1 MNMTERTQRNAER
14 FQRLAEVRS
23 GTPMGELLRRF
34 WHPIAL
40 SREVVSDRGKEV
52 MLLGEEL
59 AIYRGASGTPYLVSN
74 CCAHRRTKLHT
85 GWIEG
90 ESIRCMYHGW
100 KFSGSGQC
108 EERPAERPGS
118 EKSIRIGA
126 YPLKEYCGVVF
137 AYLGKGDPPE
147 FDLPRREAF
156 EKPGALIFSRKEIW
170 ECHWLQHVENSL
182 DAVHVS
188 FAHQK
193 GIVGSF
199 GQNITTEVPS
209 VSSVETEA
217 GICQT
222 AEREKHIRV
231 SDWTMPNC
239 NHVALPGPRPE
250 DPWSE
255 VSHWMVP
262 LDERRTMRLA
272 VIAMPSTTPERD
284 AELTQYFTEV
294 ADYKAA
300 DHHDDLFKGIYPS
313 DPLVQLTSAQDYVAL
328 IGQGVVA
335 DRANEI
341 LGSSDVAIALLRRIL
356 MREMDA
362 LESDGPAK
370 QWRRLGKGP
379 ALFTRTN
386 AAQTTA

>member
-1 MNMTERTQRNAER
+1 MTEALKPNRNAER
-14 FQRLAEVRS
+14 FQKLAQVDA

-40 SREVVSDRGKEV
+40 SREVVSDRGKDV

-59 AIYRGASGTPYLVSN
+59 AIYRGASGEPHLVEN
-74 CCAHRRTKLHT
+74 RCAHRRTKLHT

-100 KFSGSGQC
+100 KFNGSGQC
-108 EERPAERPGS
+108 VERPAERPGS
-118 EKSIRIGA
+118 EASVKIKA
-126 YPLKEYCGVVF
+126 YPVKEYAGVVF
-137 AYLGKGDPPE
+137 AYLGEGSPPE
-147 FDLPRREAF
+147 FALPRRESL
-156 EKPGALIFSRKEIW
+156 EKPGMLVFARKEIW
-170 ECHWLQHVENSL
+170 GCHWLQHVENSL

-193 GIVGSF
+193 GVVGAF
-199 GQNITTEVPS
+199 GENISAEVPV
-209 VSSVETEA
+209 VSAVETEA

-222 AEREKHIRV
+222 ARREQHVRV

-239 NHVALPGPRPE
+239 NLTAIPGPKPE

-262 LDERRTMRLA
+262 LDGKRTMRLA
-272 VIAMPSTTPERD
+272 VLSMPSTTPERD
-284 AELTQYFTEV
+284 AELTEYFTSV

-300 DHHDDLFKGIYPS
+300 DHHDELFKGVYPS

-328 IGQGVVA
+328 IGQGAIA
-335 DRANEI
+335 DREREM
-341 LGSSDVAIALLRRIL
+341 LGASDVAIALLRRVL
-356 MREMDA
+356 AREMDSLQA
-362 LESDGPAK
+362 SGEIK
-370 QWRRLGKGP
+370 QWRPLEKGS
-379 ALFTRTN
+379 ALFTRTQ
-386 AAQTTA
+386 AAPATA